1 MGRIPLLIVAASSA
15 LLVGALVST
24 HSSVDEEAITAYMA
38 EVREAAGRM
47 PVDSG
52 GWISSEVEV
61 PPSAT
66 KLLRPNVLIAR
77 RYETAERGGH
87 SATLM
92 VVHCG
97 DTRDM
102 QGHYPPNC
110 YPAHGWQTDGAPGEA
125 AMGDLD
131 AVRYRFVRRSEQ
143 GDRSIVV
150 YNLFVLPTGELTD
163 SMKAVRQASADYQIR
178 SYGAAQVQVVFDG
191 AAAEDDHAWVLS
203 EMRRIASP
211 VIDLLRAGAA
221 PLREG
226 AER

>member
-1 MGRIPLLIVAASSA
+1 MSRAAALIGVVSAGLL
-15 LLVGALVST
+15 LGALVST
-24 HSSVDEEAITAYMA
+24 HASVDEDAIAAYMV
-38 EVREAAGRM
+38 EVREAAERM

-52 GWISSEVEV
+52 EWISSEVEV

-77 RYETAERGGH
+77 RYETAARGGH
-87 SATLM
+87 AATLM

-110 YPAHGWQTDGAPGEA
+110 YPAHGWQTDGAPREA
-125 AMGDLD
+125 EMGDLQ
-131 AVRYRFVRRSEQ
+131 AVRYEFVRRSEQ

-163 SMKAVRQASADYQIR
+163 SMQEVRRASADYQIR

-191 AAAEDDHAWVLS
+191 SEPDEDHAWILA
-203 EMRRIASP
+203 EMRGIASP